1 MFNQYTDN
9 AERKIKHWLDAKTI
23 ATKHRAP
30 ILSACWAF
38 VRHWDK
44 KGRPEP
50 ATWHHDFRAWTAIV
64 CGIIEAAGLKSPCAS
79 PVLKRSGDRDGAD
92 MRQFVEFL
100 QLEKHY
106 TFEELI
112 ELCEDHELFERF
124 LALQEK
130 SIASFRSSFS
140 KFLRRY
146 DQRFFAGGKKF
157 VLEGTRNNRTYRL
170 TTESKNGVP

>member
-1 MFNQYTDN
+1 
-9 AERKIKHWLDAKTI
+9 
-23 ATKHRAP
+23 
-30 ILSACWAF
+30 
-38 VRHWDK
+38 VRHWYE

-64 CGIIEAAGLKSPCAS
+64 CGIIEATGLTSPCTA

-92 MRQFVEFL
+92 MRQLVEL
-100 QLEKHY
+100 LELEKIY
-106 TFEELI
+106 TFDQLA

-130 SIASFRSSFS
+130 NVSSFRSSFG

-146 DQRFFAGGKKF
+146 DQRFFAGVKKF
-157 VLEGTRNNRTYRL
+157 GLTGTPKNRL
-170 TTESKNGVP
+170 FQLKAES